1 MGYPG
6 ASVRSPLLK
15 VRSGVAAPPVY
26 PTVTLVARLRQK
38 TVYARPGAAWVAR
51 RWHLIFAMLCFVYLY
66 QWVEWDMSNQPSVFA
81 HRGLLSLII
90 GEVTLVGRK
99 LVGLQP
105 PASSFQPPASG
116 RQQQTSGAQPGMRCF
131 MIQEGGTERMGQ
143 PM

>member
-1 MGYPG
+1 M
-6 ASVRSPLLK
+6 
-15 VRSGVAAPPVY
+15 
-26 PTVTLVARLRQK
+26 
-38 TVYARPGAAWVAR
+38 AR
-51 RWHLIFAMLCFVYLY
+51 RWHRIFALLCFVYLY

-105 PASSFQPPASG
+105 PASSFQPQASG